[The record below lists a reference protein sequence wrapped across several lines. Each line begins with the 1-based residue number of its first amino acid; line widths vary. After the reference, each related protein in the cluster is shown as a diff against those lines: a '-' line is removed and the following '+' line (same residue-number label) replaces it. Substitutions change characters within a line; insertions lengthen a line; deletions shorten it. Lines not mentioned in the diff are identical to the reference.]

1 MHHVEDG
8 DLTVKAH
15 VTTNDEIGYLAE
27 SFNQMTEALQ
37 NVIDRNAQLA
47 KEIYQAQ
54 YLAKEAQYNS
64 LCSQIRPHF
73 LYNTL
78 NTISLLIK
86 CEEYDTAIRA
96 IESFSAF
103 LGGVMNVSK
112 DISLQKELDIC
123 QAYLKLVQL
132 RYQDRLQ
139 YDISVS
145 AELYSEQIPS
155 LTIQPLIENAI
166 KYACEQNRGQ
176 TVIHIVS
183 CVSQD
188 HYSIQVSDNGPGIKP
203 ETRESLQQRIR
214 TPSHDEAEPAHVGN
228 IGLVNIAKRLRLKYG
243 NSASLDILSSDS
255 GTTVSISL
263 PFTKNEVTQ

>member
-1 MHHVEDG
+1 M
-8 DLTVKAH
+8 
-15 VTTNDEIGYLAE
+15 
-27 SFNQMTEALQ
+27 
-37 NVIDRNAQLA
+37 A

-188 HYSIQVSDNGPGIKP
+188 RYSIQVSDNGPGIKP
-203 ETRESLQQRIR
+203 ETLESLQQRIS